1 MVKYLL
7 NMLREIFF
15 QRNLNPMKLSFNS
28 LLLTIV
34 RVKIFSNK
42 QKQNVFVNVTNPA
55 KANSKP
61 HYLGRSK

>member
-1 MVKYLL
+1 
-7 NMLREIFF
+7 
-15 QRNLNPMKLSFNS
+15 MKLSFNS

-42 QKQNVFVNVTNPA
+42 QKQNVFEKVTNPA

-61 HYLGRSK
+61 HDLGRRK

>member
-7 NMLREIFF
+7 NMLREFF
-15 QRNLNPMKLSFNS
+15 FLRNFNPMKLSFNS

-42 QKQNVFVNVTNPA
+42 QKQNVFVKVTNPA

-61 HYLGRSK
+61 HDLGRRK